1 MREADKGA
9 PKNRQITNRRARPR
23 TCDDQH
29 MRTCRGLVVSLA
41 VACGLVCAGCGSAND
56 VGVIRNWARA
66 LTAGHLDRAASY
78 FALPAVVQNG
88 TPPVRITTRAQAREF
103 NQLLPCGARLITNA
117 RHGMY
122 IYATFRL
129 TERVGGDCGAGA
141 GAIAATAFLIR
152 DGRIVEWRRLPNPGG
167 GQQPPSSPTP
177 GQGQGPAV

>member
-1 MREADKGA
+1 MS
-9 PKNRQITNRRARPR
+9 ARHGR
-23 TCDDQH
+23 
-29 MRTCRGLVVSLA
+29 LA
-41 VACGLVCAGCGSAND
+41 TFGVATLLACAGCGSGND
-56 VGVIRNWARA
+56 VNVIRNWARA

-103 NQLLPCGARLITNA
+103 NQLLPCGARLIMNA

-177 GQGQGPAV
+177 TPGQGQGPAV